1 MRGGTP
7 LHTFVI
13 EVERLEEEE
22 MGPPTPKPRN
32 LGTVL
37 LEAKGDE
44 GIWNVLK
51 RNVRASTPMCHDRV
65 AFAKDVGAGCIRNVR
80 DDLLASQ

>member
-1 MRGGTP
+1 MGEHSFSSFASAMRGGTP

-44 GIWNVLK
+44 G
-51 RNVRASTPMCHDRV
+51 
-65 AFAKDVGAGCIRNVR
+65 F
-80 DDLLASQ
+80 